1 MKKLLFTTG
10 LLALALAA
18 CTNPS
23 SNPVSLLDL
32 EDDGQE
38 FVFAPRESTAQEFTA
53 QGSTSWS
60 GRLGAQAEGDIPTLK
75 VRIGV
80 KTRTSAAGTREKVA
94 SAIFKWA
101 DTTTLTG
108 PVTIVTREK
117 GATGSLATKTANIT
131 SNSSL
136 DAGVGYTGNTG
147 FADPQPA
154 TKVLCV
160 DATWNVT
167 TGANGYQF
175 NQPNIVTFCQKD
187 PPTAVAD
194 MSVRAITAPLIL
206 NEASTGTLV
215 VPVQNAGPS
224 SALNVSV
231 ALSFPTGVQYQNVSG
246 TSWICSAGTATAT
259 AQPVTCNTASL
270 GKGSKNISLSVKGIT
285 QSATPYAVSASVSSP
300 TVDPIT
306 SNNTRN
312 YEVQVNTAGPI
323 SSVSDL
329 SAKFAILP
337 TTSALAVGSNVS
349 TTLNVTNVGPNDKAA
364 GRTLSIVRSS
374 SLTFVSASVN
384 GLSGSCTEAAGTITC
399 TLPAITANQNASV
412 SIVVKPTAPGI
423 VGLTADLATSSDDPA
438 NSNNTD
444 SLSFTIP
451 TP

>member
-1 MKKLLFTTG
+1 MKKLLFTIG

-18 CTNPS
+18 CTTPNQA
-23 SNPVSLLDL
+23 SLFDL

-38 FVFAPRESTAQEFTA
+38 FVFSPRESASAAQQFSA
-53 QGSTSWS
+53 QGSSAWS
-60 GRLGAQAEGDIPTLK
+60 SRLGAQAEGDIPTLK

-117 GATGSLATKTANIT
+117 GATGSLATKTTNIT

-136 DAGVGYTGNTG
+136 DAGVGYTGNTA

-167 TGANGYQF
+167 TGTNGYQF
-175 NQPNIVTFCQKD
+175 NQPNIVSFCQKD

-194 MSVRAITAPLIL
+194 MSVRAASSSLIL
-206 NEASTGTLV
+206 NEASKGTV
-215 VPVQNAGPS
+215 NVSVQNAGPS

-246 TSWICSAGTATAT
+246 TSWICMAGSATAT
-259 AQPVTCNTASL
+259 AQAVTCNTASL
-270 GKGSKNISLSVKGIT
+270 GKGTKNISLSVKGIT
-285 QSATPYAVSASVSSP
+285 QNANLYAVSATVSSP
-300 TVDPIT
+300 TVDPIS

-329 SAKFAILP
+329 SAKFAVLP
-337 TTSALAVGSNVS
+337 TTPILAVGSNVT

-364 GRTLSIVRSS
+364 GRTLSILRSS

-384 GLSGSCTEAAGTITC
+384 GLAGSCTEATGTISC

-412 SIVVKPTAPGI
+412 SIVTTPTAPGI

-438 NSNNTD
+438 SSNNTD

>member
-1 MKKLLFTTG
+1 MKKLLLTAS
-10 LLALALAA
+10 LLAFALAA
-18 CTNPS
+18 CTTP
-23 SNPVSLLDL
+23 NPVSLLDL

-38 FVFAPRESTAQEFTA
+38 FVFSPRESTGQDFSA
-53 QGSTSWS
+53 QGIGSWS
-60 GRLGAQAEGDIPTLK
+60 GRLGPQAEGDIPTLK

-117 GATGSLATKTANIT
+117 GATGTLATKTANIT

-136 DAGVGYTGNTG
+136 DAGIGYTGNTA

-160 DATWNVT
+160 DATWNVS

-194 MSVRAITAPLIL
+194 MSVRAITAPLVL

-246 TSWICSAGTATAT
+246 TSWICTAGTATAT
-259 AQPVTCNTASL
+259 AQPVTCNTASM
-270 GKGSKNISLSVKGIT
+270 GKGTKNISLSVKGIT
-285 QSATPYAVSASVSSP
+285 QAANPYTVSASVSSP
-300 TVDPIT
+300 TVDPIST
-306 SNNTRN
+306 NNTRT
-312 YEVQVNTAGPI
+312 YDVQVNTAGPI

-329 SAKFAILP
+329 SAKFAALP
-337 TTSALAVGSNVS
+337 TTPAPAVNQNV
-349 TTLNVTNVGPNDKAA
+349 TATLNVTNVGPNDKVA

-374 SLTFVSASVN
+374 SLDFVSASVN
-384 GLSGSCTEAAGTITC
+384 GAANSCTETAGVISC

-412 SIVVKPTAPGI
+412 SIVIKPTAPGI
-423 VGLTADLATSSDDPA
+423 VGLTADLATSSDDPS

-444 SLSFTIP
+444 SLSFTVP

>member
-1 MKKLLFTTG
+1 MKKVLFTAG
-10 LLALALAA
+10 VLALALAA
-18 CTNPS
+18 CTTPNQ
-23 SNPVSLLDL
+23 VSLLDL

-38 FVFAPRESTAQEFTA
+38 FIFAPRESTSSAQQFSA
-53 QGSTSWS
+53 QGIGSWS
-60 GRLGAQAEGDIPTLK
+60 GRLGAQADGDIPTLK

-94 SAIFKWA
+94 STIFKWA
-101 DTTTLTG
+101 DSTTLTG
-108 PVTIVTREK
+108 PVTIITREK

-136 DAGVGYTGNTG
+136 DAGIGYTGNTA

-175 NQPNIVTFCQKD
+175 NQPNIVTFCQKN

-194 MSVRAITAPLIL
+194 LSVRANTGPVVL
-206 NEASTGTLV
+206 NVAGTGSLKI
-215 VPVQNAGPS
+215 PVQNAGPS
-224 SALNVSV
+224 SALNVAV
-231 ALSFPTGVQYQNVSG
+231 ALSFPTGVQYQNVAGS
-246 TSWICSAGTATAT
+246 TWICTPQTPTATEQLVNCLAAT
-259 AQPVTCNTASL
+259 M
-270 GKGSKNISLSVKGIT
+270 GKGSKDISVSVKGIT
-285 QSATPYAVSASVSSP
+285 QNAAPYAVGATVSSP
-300 TVDPIT
+300 TVDPIS
-306 SNNTRN
+306 SNNTRA
-312 YEVQVNTAGPI
+312 YDVQVNAAGPI

-329 SAKFAILP
+329 SAKFAALP
-337 TTSALAVGSNVS
+337 TTPALAVNQNI
-349 TTLNVTNVGPNDKAA
+349 TATLNVTNVGPNDKTA

-374 SLTFVSASVN
+374 SLDFVSASVN
-384 GLSGSCTEAAGTITC
+384 GLAGSCTEATGTISC

-412 SIVVKPTAPGI
+412 SIVVKPTVPGI
-423 VGLTADLATSSDDPA
+423 VGLTADLATATDDPS

-444 SLSFTIP
+444 GISFIIP

>member
-1 MKKLLFTTG
+1 MKKLFFTAS
-10 LLALALAA
+10 LLAFALAA
-18 CTNPS
+18 CTTP
-23 SNPVSLLDL
+23 NPVNQLDL

-38 FVFAPRESTAQEFTA
+38 FVFSPREGTGQDFSA
-53 QGSTSWS
+53 QGSGSWS

-136 DAGVGYTGNTG
+136 DAGIGYTGNTA

-160 DATWNVT
+160 DATWSVT
-167 TGANGYQF
+167 TGTNGYQF

-194 MSVRAITAPLIL
+194 MSVRAITAPLVL

-246 TSWICSAGTATAT
+246 TSWICTAGTVTAT
-259 AQPVTCNTASL
+259 AQTVTCNTASM
-270 GKGSKNISLSVKGIT
+270 GKGTKNISLSVKGIT
-285 QSATPYAVSASVSSP
+285 QNTNPYAMSASVSSP
-300 TVDPIT
+300 TVDPIST
-306 SNNTRN
+306 NNTRT

-329 SAKFAILP
+329 SAKFAALP
-337 TTSALAVGSNVS
+337 TTPAPAVNQNL
-349 TTLNVTNVGPNDKAA
+349 TATLNVTNIGPNDKAA

-374 SLTFVSASVN
+374 SLDFVSASVN
-384 GLSGSCTEAAGTITC
+384 GAVNSCTEAAGIISC

-423 VGLTADLATSSDDPA
+423 VGLTADLAVSSDDPS

-444 SLSFTIP
+444 SLSFSVP

>member
-1 MKKLLFTTG
+1 MKKLLLTTG

-38 FVFAPRESTAQEFTA
+38 FVFAPRESIAPEFTA
-53 QGSTSWS
+53 QGSPSWS
-60 GRLGAQAEGDIPTLK
+60 GRLGPQAEGDIPTLK

-117 GATGSLATKTANIT
+117 GATGSLATKSANIT

-136 DAGVGYTGNTG
+136 DAGVGYTSNTA

-194 MSVRAITAPLIL
+194 MSVRASTAPLVL

-285 QSATPYAVSASVSSP
+285 QNANPYAVSASVSSP
-300 TVDPIT
+300 TVDPIS
-306 SNNTRN
+306 SNNSRN

-337 TTSALAVGSNVS
+337 TTPVLAVGSNVS
-349 TTLNVTNVGPNDKAA
+349 ATLNVTNVGPNDKAA

-384 GLSGSCTEAAGTITC
+384 GLAGSCTEAAGTISC

-412 SIVVKPTAPGI
+412 SIVTTPTAPGI
-423 VGLTADLATSSDDPA
+423 VGLTADLAVSSDDPA

>member
-53 QGSTSWS
+53 QGSTFWS

-94 SAIFKWA
+94 SVIFKWA

-108 PVTIVTREK
+108 PVTIVTHEK

-136 DAGVGYTGNTG
+136 DAGVGYTGNTA

-160 DATWNVT
+160 DVTWNVT

-194 MSVRAITAPLIL
+194 MSVRAITAPLVL
-206 NEASTGTLV
+206 NEASTGTLT

-246 TSWICSAGTATAT
+246 TSWICSAGTATAL

-285 QSATPYAVSASVSSP
+285 QNANPYAVSASVSSP
-300 TVDPIT
+300 TVDPIS
-306 SNNTRN
+306 SNNSRN

-337 TTSALAVGSNVS
+337 TTPALAVGSNVS
-349 TTLNVTNVGPNDKAA
+349 ATLNVTNVGPNDKAA

-384 GLSGSCTEAAGTITC
+384 GLAGSCTEAAGTISC

-412 SIVVKPTAPGI
+412 SIIVKPTAPGI

>member
-18 CTNPS
+18 CTTPNQVTS
-23 SNPVSLLDL
+23 VLDL

-38 FVFAPRESTAQEFTA
+38 FVFSPRESTAQQFSA
-53 QGSTSWS
+53 QGIGSWS
-60 GRLGAQAEGDIPTLK
+60 GRLGPQAEGDIPTLK

-80 KTRTSAAGTREKVA
+80 KSRTSAAGTREKVA

-136 DAGVGYTGNTG
+136 DAGVGYTGNTA

-167 TGANGYQF
+167 TGLSGYQF
-175 NQPNIVTFCQKD
+175 NQPNIVSFCQKD

-194 MSVRAITAPLIL
+194 MSVRAITAPLVL
-206 NEASTGTLV
+206 NEASTGTLT

-246 TSWICSAGTATAT
+246 SSWICSAQTATAL
-259 AQPVTCNTASL
+259 AQAVTCNTASL
-270 GKGSKNISLSVKGIT
+270 GKGTKNISLSVKGIT
-285 QSATPYAVSASVSSP
+285 QNANPYAVSAIVSSP
-300 TVDPIT
+300 TVDPIS
-306 SNNTRN
+306 SNNSRN

-329 SAKFAILP
+329 SAKFAVLP
-337 TTSALAVGSNVS
+337 TTPALAVGSNV
-349 TTLNVTNVGPNDKAA
+349 TATLNVTNVGPNDKAA
-364 GRTLSIVRSS
+364 GRTLAILRSS

-384 GLSGSCTEAAGTITC
+384 GLAGSCTEAAGTISC

-412 SIVVKPTAPGI
+412 SIVTTPTAPGI
-423 VGLTADLATSSDDPA
+423 VGLTADLAVSSDDPS

-444 SLSFTIP
+444 GLSFTIP

>member
-1 MKKLLFTTG
+1 MKKILFTTG

-38 FVFAPRESTAQEFTA
+38 FVFSPRESNASEFSA
-53 QGSTSWS
+53 QGSPSWS

-175 NQPNIVTFCQKD
+175 NQPNIVSFCQKD

-206 NEASTGTLV
+206 NEASTGTLT

-285 QSATPYAVSASVSSP
+285 QNANPYAVNASVSSP
-300 TVDPIT
+300 TVDPIN
-306 SNNTRN
+306 S
-312 YEVQVNTAGPI
+312 I
-323 SSVSDL
+323 SSVSDM

-337 TTSALAVGSNVS
+337 TTPVLAVGSNVT
-349 TTLNVTNVGPNDKAA
+349 TTLNVTNVGPNDKTA

-384 GLSGSCTEAAGTITC
+384 GLAGSCTEAAGTITC

-412 SIVVKPTAPGI
+412 SIVATPTAPGI
-423 VGLTADLATSSDDPA
+423 VGLTADLAVSSDDPA

-444 SLSFTIP
+444 SLSFTVP